1 MKTQLCPTK
10 GAPTAFVGENQCST
24 ATWLRNAVKQSL
36 FSLGFS
42 SINVVVYIMFFLKR
56 GVHEK
61 WKYIYTCTYCI
72 LKIPHIACI
81 YSIYIYDSATQKISV
96 ALSQH
101 LPWFFQSS
109 SPIRVVFLRKIH
121 LINPRVAGGN
131 WGILPHA
138 GPEDDLKSLDFN
150 DMVILPSFFEGRLF
164 FWNLRNQKT
173 MELDGLSGIV
183 FPNSNV
189 WS

>member
-1 MKTQLCPTK
+1 MKN
-10 GAPTAFVGENQCST
+10 ENTYIHVRTVSWKFLT
-24 ATWLRNAVKQSL
+24 LH
-36 FSLGFS
+36 
-42 SINVVVYIMFFLKR
+42 VYTL
-56 GVHEK
+56 
-61 WKYIYTCTYCI
+61 Y
-72 LKIPHIACI
+72 
-81 YSIYIYDSATQKISV
+81 IYIYDSATQKISV

-164 FWNLRNQKT
+164 FLELEKSKNNGIGWTFGDSIPKLKCLILDLSLQYTWCICISFHLEGWIDGVGIPHLFLMVELNLN
-173 MELDGLSGIV
+173 LDST
-183 FPNSNV
+183 FA
-189 WS
+189 